1 VWIEKHGPTWR
12 IRDQR
17 GARKLTVAS
26 GFPNK
31 TSAKNA
37 MKVHGADQLRGDLVM
52 PSAGVKTL
60 GEWTV
65 EWWEARKANLA
76 PNTQKSEWSRI
87 RTNVI
92 GRLGDLQLG
101 EVTPLVV
108 QRWVTQMSADGAKPK
123 TVHNNHGALHTI
135 MAAAVTEK
143 RIRANP
149 CTGARLPRGEV
160 EEMLFLTEPAAE
172 RLVAAMP
179 EHYRP
184 LVETALGT
192 GMRWGELAGL
202 RVKRCDVLAGRLR
215 VEETLSELAGT
226 AEIVF
231 GPPKSRRSRRTVTL
245 ARKNLPNLV
254 PLVSMRGGEEL
265 VFTAPRGGPLRVRNF
280 RRVWKTAVRRADL
293 NPGLRFHDLRHTHI
307 AWLLSAGVPILA
319 VSRRAGHGSISIT
332 ADRYGHLMPEADEG
346 VLAVIEAAMGG
357 TVGGTESVEQRR
369 RASENAA

>member
-1 VWIEKHGPTWR
+1 MWIEKHGPTWR

-37 MKVHGADQLRGDLVM
+37 MKIHGADQLRGELVM
-52 PSAGVKTL
+52 PSAGTRTV
-60 GEWTV
+60 GEWSV
-65 EWWEARKANLA
+65 QWWAARKANLA

-87 RTNVI
+87 RANIITH
-92 GRLGDLQLG
+92 LGDLQLN

-108 QRWVTQMSADGAKPK
+108 QSWVTKLSALPRKPK
-123 TVHNNHGALHTI
+123 TVHNAHGALHGI
-135 MAAAVTEK
+135 MAAAVVEK
-143 RIRANP
+143 LIRANP
-149 CTGARLPRGEV
+149 CANTVLPRGQV
-160 EEMLFLTEPAAE
+160 DEMLFITEPEAE
-172 RLVAAMP
+172 RLVAAIP

-184 LVETALGT
+184 MVETALGT

-202 RVKRCDVLAGRLR
+202 RVKRADVLAGKLR
-215 VEETLSELAGT
+215 IEETLSELAGS
-226 AEIVF
+226 AQIVF

-245 ARKNLPNLV
+245 AKKNCVNLV
-254 PLVSMRGGEEL
+254 PLVNMRDGEDL

-280 RRVWKTAVRRADL
+280 RRVWKTAVKRAGL
-293 NPGLRFHDLRHTHI
+293 NPKLRFHDLRHTHI

-319 VSRRAGHGSISIT
+319 VSRRAGHATISIT

-357 TVGGTESVEQRR
+357 SVGGTESVERR
-369 RASENAA
+369 QAASQNAA

>member
-60 GEWTV
+60 GEWTA

-108 QRWVTQMSADGAKPK
+108 QRWVSAMSADGAKPK

-135 MAAAVTEK
+135 MAAAVREK

-149 CTGARLPRGEV
+149 CADTKLPRGEV
-160 EEMLFLTEPAAE
+160 EEMRSLSEPEAV
-172 RLVAAMP
+172 RLVAALP
-179 EHYRP
+179 AHYRP
-184 LVETALGT
+184 LVITALGT
-192 GMRWGELAGL
+192 GLRWAELAGL
-202 RVKRCDVLAGRLR
+202 RVRRVDVLAGRLR

-231 GPPKSRRSRRTVTL
+231 GPPKSARSRRTVSL
-245 ARKNLPNLV
+245 PKNVREVLV
-254 PLVSMRGGEEL
+254 PLVAAPRDGDAL
-265 VFTAPRGGPLRVRNF
+265 VFTAPMGGPLRTRNF
-280 RRVWKTAVRRADL
+280 RRVWLTALKRA
-293 NPGLRFHDLRHTHI
+293 GLEGVRFHDLRHTHVS
-307 AWLLSAGVPILA
+307 WLLAAGRPLLG
-319 VSRRAGHGSISIT
+319 VSRRVGHASTSIT
-332 ADRYGHLMPEADEG
+332 GDRYGHLQQGDDADM
-346 VLAVIEAAMGG
+346 LAVLDDAMGG
-357 TVGGTESVEQRR
+357 IVGGTESVEERP
-369 RASENAA
+369 ADLESAA